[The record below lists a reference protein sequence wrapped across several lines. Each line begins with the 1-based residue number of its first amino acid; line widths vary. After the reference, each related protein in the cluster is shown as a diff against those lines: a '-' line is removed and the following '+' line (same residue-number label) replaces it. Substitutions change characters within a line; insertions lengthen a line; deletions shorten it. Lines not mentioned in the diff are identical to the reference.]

1 MKIYLTKIYLLILLV
16 SLQFFQAKAQS
27 VQNAEVEDKFI
38 KQANTVWAEGEY
50 DKAIILYENILDEK
64 PDQYMLYENLVKAYA
79 YLGMFETAEE
89 RAGELYGQY
98 PDDAMMIGS
107 EKCRLGLIYTMQNRN
122 DEALRAVEQMIE
134 ISDPAK
140 IFPGAPTCA
149 FFFQTKAGEYEKAS
163 VNIEKLLKVVENAG
177 TWRYLFLMYAAYV
190 HDKLGEAEKSQRY
203 LSELRQGMEML
214 QSSGA
219 LQSINNEQG
228 AEIFIYIADY
238 YAFIGEDEKA
248 IASLQQHL
256 NAGGRQYYWIKN
268 VSPFSSE
275 LKENPEYLDILS
287 KMKEDIDRMRS
298 NIEAHKF

>member
-1 MKIYLTKIYLLILLV
+1 MKIYHTRIYLFILIV
-16 SLQFFQAKAQS
+16 SFQFFKANAQS
-27 VQNAEVEDKFI
+27 VQNVEGEDNFI
-38 KQANTVWAEGEY
+38 KQANTAWAEGEY

-64 PDQYMLYENLVKAYA
+64 PDQYMLYENLIKAYA

-98 PDDAMMIGS
+98 PDDEMFIGG

-122 DEALRAVEQMIE
+122 EEAVRAVEEMIKVQ
-134 ISDPAK
+134 DPAMV
-140 IFPGAPTCA
+140 FPGAPTCA
-149 FFFQTKAGEYEKAS
+149 FMFQTKAGEYEKAWA
-163 VNIEKLLKVVENAG
+163 NIEKLLKVENAG
-177 TWRYLFLMYAAYV
+177 TWRYLFLLYAAHV
-190 HDKLGEAEKSQRY
+190 NEKLGNSEKSQQY
-203 LSELRQGMEML
+203 LMEMKQGL
-214 QSSGA
+214 EMMQSSGN
-219 LQSINNEQG
+219 LQSVIKDEG
-228 AEIFIYIADY
+228 AEIFKYFADY

-298 NIEAHKF
+298 NVEAHKF

>member
-1 MKIYLTKIYLLILLV
+1 MKIYLTRIYLLILIV
-16 SLQFFQAKAQS
+16 SFQFFKANAQS
-27 VQNAEVEDKFI
+27 VQNVEGEDNFI
-38 KQANTVWAEGEY
+38 KQANTAWAEGEY

-64 PDQYMLYENLVKAYA
+64 PDQYMLYENLIKAYA

-98 PDDAMMIGS
+98 PDDAMFIGG

-122 DEALRAVEQMIE
+122 DEAVRAVEEMIKVQ
-134 ISDPAK
+134 DPAMV
-140 IFPGAPTCA
+140 FPGAPMCA
-149 FFFQTKAGEYEKAS
+149 FMFQTKAGEYEKAS
-163 VNIEKLLKVVENAG
+163 ANIEKLLKVENAG
-177 TWRYLFLMYAAYV
+177 NYRYLFLLYAAYV
-190 HDKLGEAEKSQRY
+190 NEKLGNSEKSQQY
-203 LSELRQGMEML
+203 LSEMRQGLEMM

-219 LQSINNEQG
+219 LQSVIKDEGTQ
-228 AEIFIYIADY
+228 IFTFFADY

-287 KMKEDIDRMRS
+287 KMKEDIDRMSS
-298 NIEAHKF
+298 NVEDHKF